1 MGNKGMMNRM
11 RDASAAMKGKYA
23 HFFWPVLRAIALI
36 VALCAFIPFLSGF
49 FLDGGGYVTALSVFM
64 LATFALIWMSILDMS
79 PATQGEG
86 TARLFQLPWALASYV
101 AIIGLGFNW
110 ICVFLWFSKRCAFFS
125 LQVIGVTGLIMA
137 FYVAIALLVVRLT
150 GGNWRIALAT
160 FGFALVVPAV
170 IALRLGLLW

>member
-1 MGNKGMMNRM
+1 MGNNGMMNPM
-11 RDASAAMKGKYA
+11 RDTSAATKGKYA
-23 HFFWPVLRAIALI
+23 HFFWPVLRAIALV

-86 TARLFQLPWALASYV
+86 TARLFQLPWALASYIV
-101 AIIGLGFNW
+101 ITGLGLNW
-110 ICVFLWFSKRCAFFS
+110 VCAFLWFSKRYAFFS
-125 LQVIGVTGLIMA
+125 LPVIGVTGLIMA
-137 FYVAIALLVVRLT
+137 FYAAVALLVARLT

-160 FGFALVVPAV
+160 FGFSLVVPPV
-170 IALRLGLLW
+170 ILLRLGLF